1 MYAKLVGQDPTG
13 KPSLPDIDKRVSDL
27 ISVF

>member
-1 MYAKLVGQDPTG
+1 MKGGDPVG
-13 KPSLPDIDKRVSDL
+13 KPSLPDIDKQVGDL